1 MDHRVIEN
9 PVTGQRVIFTET
21 ARETDGART
30 VADIDTTPGGGV
42 LLHQHAEHEEWIGV
56 VEGEIELTMDGVTRQ
71 LRAGQEAVIPA
82 GAVHSWR
89 NPSPDRVLRF
99 RAMMTP
105 GHPGFETVI
114 HVSFGLG
121 RDGWLRPSG
130 LPRRFAD
137 LALLTDWDPSLLAVG
152 PRRLL
157 TPLMRWA
164 ARRARAT
171 GHAAELLRRY
181 GVSDPSIAGAAS
193 ASRSA

>member
-1 MDHRVIEN
+1 MENRTIEN
-9 PVTGQRVIFTET
+9 PVTGQRVTFTET
-21 ARETDGART
+21 ARQSGGART
-30 VADIDTTPGGGV
+30 VADLDTNPGGGV
-42 LLHQHAEHEEWIGV
+42 LLHQHADHEEWIEV
-56 VEGEIELTMDGVTRQ
+56 VAGELELTNEGATRRLGPGEQ
-71 LRAGQEAVIPA
+71 VVIPR

-89 NPSPDRVLRF
+89 NPSPDRVLKF

-137 LALLTDWDPSLLAVG
+137 LALLADWDSSLLAVG

-157 TPLMRWA
+157 TPLMRWG
-164 ARRARAT
+164 ARRARAN

-181 GVSDPSIAGAAS
+181 GVADPSIA
-193 ASRSA
+193 

>member
-1 MDHRVIEN
+1 MDHRTIEN
-9 PVTGQRVIFTET
+9 PVTGQRVVFTET
-21 ARETDGART
+21 AHGTGGART
-30 VADIDTTPGGGV
+30 VAEIDTTPGGGV

-56 VEGEIELTMDGVTRQ
+56 LDGEIELTMDGAARR
-71 LRAGQEAVIPA
+71 LGAGAEVVIPA

-89 NPSPDRVLRF
+89 NPCPERVLKF

-121 RDGWLRPSG
+121 RDGWLRPNG

-157 TPLMRWA
+157 APLLRWY
-164 ARRARAT
+164 ARRARAK

-181 GVSDPSIAGAAS
+181 GGTEPSIA
-193 ASRSA
+193 